1 MQIYKQKNRMTIF
14 NTLKWRL
21 AQFLELLWWKRYLT
35 KKEVKEYAIWKK
47 EYWNSFI
54 IKTGVGE
61 YLNKD
66 TLALDV
72 GCGPAGIFISLNEQQ
87 VVAVDPLISSYE
99 SNLEHFKR
107 SNYPN
112 VSFVS
117 KAFEDFETE
126 KDFDVIFCLN
136 AVNHFRDFR
145 FSIEKL
151 QAMLNKGGVLVLS
164 IDVHRF
170 LFFKHLFRIIPG
182 DALHPHQHSR
192 SDYIGFM
199 KSFSSLGLL
208 SHQVLNRGNIF
219 NYEVLIYRKRKK

>member
-1 MQIYKQKNRMTIF
+1 M
-14 NTLKWRL
+14 KWKL
-21 AQFLELLWWKRYLT
+21 AQFLELLWWKKYLG
-35 KKEVKEYAIWKK
+35 KKKIQEYLLWKK

-61 YLNKD
+61 YLNTD
-66 TLALDV
+66 TVALDV
-72 GCGPAGIFISLNEQQ
+72 GCGPAGVFISLNEQQ

-151 QAMLNKGGVLVLS
+151 QAMLNKGGILVLS

-182 DALHPHQHSR
+182 DALHPHQHST
-192 SDYIGFM
+192 SDYIRLM
-199 KSFSSLGLL
+199 KAYSGIECID
-208 SHQVLNRGNIF
+208 HRVLNNGNIF
-219 NYEVLIYRKRKK
+219 NYEVLVFKKK